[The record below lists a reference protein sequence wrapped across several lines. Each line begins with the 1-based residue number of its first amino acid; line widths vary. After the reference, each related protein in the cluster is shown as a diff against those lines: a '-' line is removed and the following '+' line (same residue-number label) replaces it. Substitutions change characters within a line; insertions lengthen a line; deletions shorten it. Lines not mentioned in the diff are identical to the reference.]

1 MIACDTDM
9 LELRF
14 EGDDALAAYL
24 NNAGHDEFGRP
35 QPANNMH
42 RVQNV
47 VPPLHVP
54 PLHVLPD
61 DDHLLALHALP
72 DDDGSACNLLAQFNA
87 SIPHNPLQ
95 PIIRPKKAEVP
106 CQRPVELHRF
116 RWGDDN
122 PFQPRVCRKKTE
134 APCHA
139 DTQASD

>member
-35 QPANNMH
+35 QPANNVD
-42 RVQNV
+42 VQD
-47 VPPLHVP
+47 VPFPLHESLRGPPAVP
-54 PLHVLPD
+54 ERVGQAFWVLRDGD
-61 DDHLLALHALP
+61 DDLV
-72 DDDGSACNLLAQFNA
+72 AQFNA
-87 SIPHNPLQ
+87 SIPHNPLAIGQ
-95 PIIRPKKAEVP
+95 PRVRPKKAEVP

-122 PFQPRVCRKKTE
+122 PLQPRVHSKKTE
-134 APCHA
+134 VPCQRPV
-139 DTQASD
+139 D